1 MSGER
6 GFSKK
11 RVQFT
16 GMPLP
21 NRMKDA
27 RRNEPGA
34 WYCRDVGLVY
44 VKEGTNPEDE
54 SVLLRIAPGI
64 YEKLNKD
71 RCA

>member
-1 MSGER
+1 MSG
-6 GFSKK
+6 KK
-11 RVQFT
+11 RVHFT

-27 RRNEPGA
+27 RRNESGA
-34 WYCRDVGLVY
+34 WYCRDVGPVY
-44 VKEGTNPEDE
+44 VLDGTNPEDE
-54 SVLLRIAPGI
+54 PVLLRNAPEI